1 LALQHLR
8 SDPQT
13 ARRHTLMALEE
24 APRFRSAYELLDEIV
39 QEQQQTEKEN
49 SNSASVSTPNLE
61 GIPF

>member
-1 LALQHLR
+1 
-8 SDPQT
+8 
-13 ARRHTLMALEE
+13 MALEE